1 MALTIPLRSMARAS
15 RTFLV
20 ADDGLERAQERRSY
34 RAQLGAMRERELL
47 QELFP
52 AGRQS
57 EEDFAAIRLA
67 PRTSNQP
74 SRFKA
79 VAQFDRAVMTD
90 LKALRK
96 QSHCRLHVV
105 SQSFDDEQRLMLVR
119 LNARRPRPLLTE
131 V

>member
-1 MALTIPLRSMARAS
+1 MGLTIPLRSMARAS
-15 RTFLV
+15 RSFLV

-57 EEDFAAIRLA
+57 EEDFAAVRRA
-67 PRTSNQP
+67 SRTTNQP
-74 SRFKA
+74 SRFQA
-79 VAQFDRAVMTD
+79 VTQLDRAVMTD

-96 QSHCRLHVV
+96 QAHRRLHALA
-105 SQSFDDEQRLMLVR
+105 QTFDDEQRLMLVR
-119 LNARRPRPLLTE
+119 LNARRSRPLLTE